1 MIIIFI
7 LKMRIITNIIIN
19 INNEIL
25 PEDGVE
31 S

>member
-1 MIIIFI
+1 MIVIFI